1 MQDLRII
8 LIVLGAVAIAALLIH
23 GLWTS
28 QKGRQ
33 KPIREKPLGKVA
45 NSNPTEPTLNDDKE
59 ADGFDSDGIGAVKV
73 VATRNKVTAADDDDD
88 DWEAAPRFSALNE
101 DDEVDSLEPLA
112 SDSIKSSETA
122 KEPAPEAP
130 SVAETEAQMRIRQYH
145 DGEIDPLFD
154 EPVPARAQSADTVD
168 ELAIET
174 PEEQPEEKPQPAE
187 PVVKVEVEPTPEPQ
201 AEPVI
206 TASLDEVSKT
216 WQEVYV
222 VNVIARPNQHF
233 TGNELK
239 RVLADAGFNFGDMD
253 IYHRHQ
259 TPTGQGEPLFSLINM
274 VKPGTFNPNTMAEF
288 TTPGVSL
295 FMQLPKPG
303 MAKNYFN
310 FMVQTAENMAEDLEG
325 LVLDA
330 HREPLSPDYLAR
342 CREELRDYDSQAQ

>member
-45 NSNPTEPTLNDDKE
+45 NTKTAEPSLSEDE
-59 ADGFDSDGIGAVKV
+59 ADGFDSDGVGAVKV
-73 VATRNKVTAADDDDD
+73 VARRNQATSDDED
-88 DWEAAPRFSALNE
+88 DWETTPRFSALND
-101 DDEVDSLEPLA
+101 DDEAERPMPPPL
-112 SDSIKSSETA
+112 SDSTFA
-122 KEPAPEAP
+122 KEETSEVLDREA
-130 SVAETEAQMRIRQYH
+130 STLLETEAQLRVRQYH
-145 DGEIDPLFD
+145 EGEIDPLFD
-154 EPVPARAQSADTVD
+154 EPIVKEAVDDVVASEEPA
-168 ELAIET
+168 
-174 PEEQPEEKPQPAE
+174 QPET
-187 PVVKVEVEPTPEPQ
+187 VEVKTETKLEPEPPVE
-201 AEPVI
+201 AESVTEPVI
-206 TASLDEVSKT
+206 TPPLREVAKT
-216 WQEVYV
+216 WQDVYV
-222 VNVIARPNQHF
+222 VNLVARPNQQF
-233 TGNELK
+233 SGNDLK

-288 TTPGVSL
+288 STPGVSL

-310 FMVQTAENMAEDLEG
+310 FMVQTAEHMAEDLEG

-330 HREPLSPDYLAR
+330 HREPISPDYLAR